1 MFRVSLK
8 MDHRLPFSNLS
19 KQFPKAEMARWCN
32 LEMDVL
38 EINSPGAEGTAKIE
52 KALRRM
58 LKGLAA
64 RLVFIHR
71 YSENSLEVIVN
82 CKCAL
87 NNSSIAIIEASNC
100 IPIMPITY
108 KDGLERCSLLAFT
121 KQDLKDALDNLGDV
135 ATVEIESQGTLARH
149 SARPAMTISI
159 DEFLG
164 SLTSRQL
171 GALVD
176 ALDMGYYNLPKKV
189 TLDEIASRRKVPLS
203 TFEEHFRKAEVKIM
217 RMIRP
222 YAKLAYLSG
231 N

>member
-1 MFRVSLK
+1 
-8 MDHRLPFSNLS
+8 
-19 KQFPKAEMARWCN
+19 MARWCN

-38 EINSPGAEGTAKIE
+38 EINTPVTEGTRKIE
-52 KALRRM
+52 ATLRRM
-58 LKGLAA
+58 LRGLSA

-71 YSENSLEVIVN
+71 YSQNSLEAIVK
-82 CKCAL
+82 CRCAL

-108 KDGLERCSLLAFT
+108 RDGLEFCSLLAFT
-121 KQDLKDALDNLGDV
+121 KQDLRAALDNLGSV
-135 ATVEIESQGTLARH
+135 ANVEIQSQGPLARH
-149 SARPAMTISI
+149 SARPAMTVSI

-176 ALDMGYYNLPKKV
+176 ALDMGYYNLPKKI
-189 TLDEIASRRKVPLS
+189 TLDEIASRKKVPLS

-231 N
+231 T